1 MLSEARGPDT
11 RASLL
16 RSITRAIMTSTEILG
31 PPSTVDAPQ
40 SLHSMEALAGL
51 PLPTKGQEAI
61 ELSNCF
67 NAAAQKE
74 QLSAMNVGVQR
85 IAVRA

>member
-1 MLSEARGPDT
+1 MLLEPSGPDT
-11 RASLL
+11 RTSLL

-51 PLPTKGQEAI
+51 PVPTKGQEAI

-74 QLSAMNVGVQR
+74 QLSAMNVGAEL
-85 IAVRA
+85 IPSRA